1 MYCLRAVLCSYF
13 LGKTPKTFFLFIPLI
28 WLWRYGRISNSSG
41 LLWPFAIYLHD
52 TARSSGWLSG
62 NNYSAS
68 RQVDLVMKAGYLF
81 IWNKELHH
89 NNKEN
94 DRLVSL
100 QRSQKRRARREV
112 GGDTVRVWGR
122 WWARSTRGSS
132 CRDTGTSPSP
142 SATGREAPPR
152 ISGTT
157 VLIMSGIMRVR
168 KSLQQQSWAMPW

>member
-1 MYCLRAVLCSYF
+1 MYCLLAVLIL
-13 LGKTPKTFFLFIPLI
+13 LGKDNEIFLSIPF
-28 WLWRYGRISNSSG
+28 
-41 LLWPFAIYLHD
+41 LWPNIRLKWFVAAIYLHD
-52 TARSSGWLSG
+52 TALCWAVAGFQETIIPRHVKWTWSWKLVIFLSEIKR
-62 NNYSAS
+62 Y
-68 RQVDLVMKAGYLF
+68 
-81 IWNKELHH
+81 III
-89 NNKEN
+89 EN

-100 QRSQKRRARREV
+100 QRSQKRRGRREV

-157 VLIMSGIMRVR
+157 VLMSGIMRVR
-168 KSLQQQSWAMPW
+168 KSWVLGWGRLQQQSSAMPW